1 MISWMPFVGHGMQRV
16 KCEQRNAGRMVRITK
31 TKVWLDT
38 EANLRFRPTID
49 GLNAITFVPR
59 MLASDTP
66 MCLLFCPS
74 PQTWREYSCLAVLR
88 NPRFIE
94 NPKRRRIPPFI
105 RNDFTRTDF
114 NLHFPFSI
122 WTFRTINAPSIKKK
136 SSHCSIVDG
145 IAACADIET
154 HLLERASHELL
165 NKHTVL
171 GSESDWKWIS
181 PRAQWMTANLNI

>member
-1 MISWMPFVGHGMQRV
+1 MPGGWSESRKLRFDWILRRIWDFGRRSMEWMPS
-16 KCEQRNAGRMVRITK
+16 
-31 TKVWLDT
+31 L
-38 EANLRFRPTID
+38 
-49 GLNAITFVPR
+49 

-74 PQTWREYSCLAVLR
+74 NLKGIFMFGWVQLSTIHRKSHKSANTAIHQKWFHS
-88 NPRFIE
+88 NRFQ
-94 NPKRRRIPPFI
+94 FA
-105 RNDFTRTDF
+105 
-114 NLHFPFSI
+114 FSI
-122 WTFRTINAPSIKKK
+122 FYLNISNNQRTIDKKK